1 MVVVLVIVVIL
12 VVVLATC
19 VVRALALKPTQPAGV
34 PIDAGGYVA
43 GDDAV
48 ERFRTLLRI
57 PTVSRD
63 DPVLLDRTAFD
74 QWIPTLRGLYPK
86 TFSTFELTRIDDY
99 GILMRWAGADESL
112 DPVLLMAH
120 HDVVPTDGQSWTYPP
135 FAAEVHDGRIWARGT
150 TDNKCCFAAIMEA
163 FETLLGEGYVPPRD
177 VWFFSSCC
185 EETTGPTSEHAAAW
199 LSDHDIHPYM
209 VLDEGGAIATG
220 VPLGVTVPMAMVGV
234 SEKGHVDLTVRA
246 TSTGGHASSPSDNDA
261 PRLLARAAERICAHP
276 GKPHVDEAVEAMLVE
291 LAARGSF
298 AYRLIFANMWLFR
311 PLVGRILASG
321 HETGP
326 LVRSTYALT
335 QLEGA
340 SARNVLPP
348 ESSANINVRVAPFE
362 TVAQALERA
371 RSSAAA
377 EAKAS
382 HVPGS
387 ISVDVAADGLVNE
400 PAPLSPHDDAAFDY
414 IRRCIAGVYPE
425 AGCCPYVQTSCSD
438 ARAMS
443 AVCERVYRL
452 AAFVYTPEM
461 RSRIHGT
468 DEYIPIESYLRGI
481 GFYVAFVRALGELG
495 TGAGR

>member
-12 VVVLATC
+12 VAVFATC
-19 VVRALALKPTQPAGV
+19 VVRALALRPTQPAGA
-34 PIDAGGYVA
+34 PIDAGDYAA

-63 DPVLLDRTAFD
+63 DPALLDRAAFD
-74 QWIPTLRGLYPK
+74 QWIPTLRELYP
-86 TFSTFELTRIDDY
+86 TVFSTFELTRIDDY
-99 GILMRWAGADESL
+99 GILMCWAGADASL

-120 HDVVPTDGQSWTYPP
+120 HDVVPTDGQDWTYPP

-185 EETTGPTSEHAAAW
+185 EETSGPTADHAAAW
-199 LSDHDIHPYM
+199 LADHGVNPYL
-209 VLDEGGAIATG
+209 VLDEGGAVAMG
-220 VPLGVTVPMAMVGV
+220 VPLGVVAPMAMVGV

-246 TSTGGHASSPSDNDA
+246 ISAGGHASSPSDNDA
-261 PRLLARAAERICAHP
+261 PRLLVRAAERICAHP
-276 GKPHVDEAVEAMLVE
+276 GRPHVDVAVESMLVE

-311 PLVGRILASG
+311 PLVGRIFASG

-340 SARNVLPP
+340 SAHNVLPS
-348 ESSANINVRVAPFE
+348 EARANVNVRVAPFE

-371 RSSAAA
+371 RSSAVA
-377 EAKAS
+377 EAEAS
-382 HVPGS
+382 HAPDS
-387 ISVDVAADGLVNE
+387 IRVDAVADGLVNE

-414 IRRCIAGVYPE
+414 IRRCVAGVYPE

-443 AVCERVYRL
+443 VVCKRVYRL
-452 AAFVYTPEM
+452 APFVYTPEM
-461 RSRIHGT
+461 RARIHGT
-468 DEYIPIESYLRGI
+468 DEYIPVECYKRGVA
-481 GFYVAFVRALGELG
+481 FYVAFVRALDELG
-495 TGAGR
+495 A